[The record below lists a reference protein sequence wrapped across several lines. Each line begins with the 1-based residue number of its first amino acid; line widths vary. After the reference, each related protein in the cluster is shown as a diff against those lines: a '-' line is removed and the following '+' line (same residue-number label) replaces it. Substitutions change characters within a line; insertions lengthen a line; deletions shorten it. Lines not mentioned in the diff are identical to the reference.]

1 MTNTQTADSFFIGL
15 IVRETQHR
23 FVNSGIVGSVKPEW
37 IVETYQDIARDL
49 KFDLTEDHRTL
60 LMNLIRSKIDVPL
73 EGSGAIS
80 IVDDDN
86 FEKWYTPSLLGKYW
100 GRFKKYIE
108 DKGSIPDAV
117 KIVLDEDT
125 DKILTRMANPRS
137 EKTFNCRGMVV
148 GDVQAG
154 KTLNYSGLINKA
166 CDVGYHVIIV
176 LTGTTEDLR
185 SQTQERLDEDFVGQL
200 SRVGNQQ
207 ALDSASR
214 VGVGHINWQIKPF
227 CLTDVVNDFKRMK
240 VFSIDS
246 VNEPILI
253 VAKKNVTVLDE
264 INSWINTQKK
274 DARDKV
280 QKPFLII
287 DDEADNASVNTGK
300 ADEDPKK
307 INHSIRRILESCARI
322 TYVGYTA
329 TPFANI
335 FISPDDSFDSTDLK
349 ELFPKDFIF
358 SLVPPPN
365 YCGGRFF
372 FLNPETSDSAL
383 EFIRDADKYFPASRK
398 KQQEIV
404 ELPPS
409 LIRAIRQFFIASAM
423 KDIRRKSGDISDN
436 LSNRF
441 DSMLINISTLV
452 NVQNTVKP
460 LVKDEVDKISQA
472 ISANQLHRSCSD
484 PIVIDLINI
493 YDKDFL
499 PSLDK
504 DISWESVA
512 TTLLNMDPIRVVS
525 INGDSDDVL
534 KWKEDSPKKNIAIGG
549 LTLSRGLTLNG
560 LVISYLF
567 RNSKMFDTIM
577 QMGRW
582 FGYRDGYR
590 DLLRL
595 WCSPDV
601 ADAYQKATLA
611 TEEVREDIKQMNR
624 QLMKPR
630 DFGMKVA
637 AYPGLMPTAKNKM
650 RLGVTIT
657 HKVSFSDKKR
667 ETYFFNR
674 DEEVEKINNTRVLEF
689 ARTLQASNDSKYVSR
704 PGRKGKHK
712 AFLGVSSDLVIPL
725 LVDFKYHRRNKDLPE
740 KYFRDYLEELRYSEL
755 STWNVIFYSR
765 QTQSVDVGISKELSE
780 IFGEDINS
788 QERSLFL
795 KMWIRDRDT
804 TCVPLSANCQLSTGD
819 IDKLAPNRN
828 EPTLIIHSI
837 KVWDPTPHITAEN
850 PMPAHLE
857 GLKGH
862 EFYGITILFP
872 CISEDS
878 QAVTCIATQDYV
890 KRYFGDDFD
899 A

>member
-1 MTNTQTADSFFIGL
+1 MTNNQTTDSFFIGL

-23 FVNSGIVGSVKPEW
+23 FANSGIVGSVKPEW
-37 IVETYQDIARDL
+37 IVETYQNIAKGL
-49 KFDLTEDHRTL
+49 NFELTDSHRTL
-60 LMNLIRSKIDVPL
+60 LMNLIRAKIDVPL
-73 EGSGAIS
+73 EGSGAVS
-80 IVDDDN
+80 IVDDEN
-86 FEKWYTPSLLGKYW
+86 FVKWYTPALLGKYW
-100 GRFKKYIE
+100 GRFKKYLE
-108 DKGSIPDAV
+108 QKGSIPDAV

-125 DKILTRMANPRS
+125 DKILARMANPKS
-137 EKTFNCRGMVV
+137 DKSFNCRGMVV

-185 SQTQERLDEDFVGQL
+185 WQTQERLDKDFVGQL

-214 VGVGHINWQIKPF
+214 IGVGHIDWQIKPF

-322 TYVGYTA
+322 TYIGYTA

-335 FISPDDSFDSTDLK
+335 FISPDDSFDRTDLK

-372 FLNPETSDSAL
+372 FLNPETSDPAI
-383 EFIRDADKYFPASRK
+383 EFIRDADKYFPASK
-398 KQQEIV
+398 KKEQDIV

-409 LIRAIRQFFIASAM
+409 LIRAIRQFFIACAM
-423 KDIRRKSGDISDN
+423 KDLRRKSGDISDGIE
-436 LSNRF
+436 NRF
-441 DSMLINISTLV
+441 DSMLINISTLL
-452 NVQNTVKP
+452 NIQNTVKP
-460 LVKDEVDKISQA
+460 LVKDEVDKVSQA
-472 ISANQLHRSCSD
+472 ISGNQFSSNSSD
-484 PIVIDLINI
+484 PIINDLFSI
-493 YDKDFL
+493 YEKDFL
-499 PSLDK
+499 PHLVK
-504 DISWESVA
+504 DISWGSVVSS
-512 TTLLNMDPIRVVS
+512 LVEMEPIRVIS

-534 KWKEDSPKKNIAIGG
+534 NWKEDSPKKNIAIGG

-567 RNSKMFDTIM
+567 RNSKMYDTIM

-611 TEEVREDIKQMNR
+611 TEEVREDIQQMNR
-624 QLMKPR
+624 QSMKPR

-637 AYPGLMPTAKNKM
+637 LYPGLMPTAKNKM
-650 RLGVTIT
+650 RLGVEIT
-657 HKVSFSDKKR
+657 HSVSFADKKR
-667 ETYFFNR
+667 ETYFFNL
-674 DEEVEKINNTRVLEF
+674 DSEIEKVNHASVIRF
-689 ARTLQASNDSKYVSR
+689 AETLQKNYPSKYISG
-704 PGRKGKHK
+704 PSKKAKHK
-712 AFLGVSSDLVIPL
+712 AFLGIPADIVVPL
-725 LVDFKYHRRNKDLPE
+725 LIDYKYHRRNKDLPE
-740 KYFRDYLEELRYSEL
+740 KYFRDYLDELRFSEL
-755 STWNVIFYSR
+755 STWNVIFFSR
-765 QTQSVDVGISKELSE
+765 QTQSEELGISIDLSKILDE
-780 IFGEDINS
+780 TINS

-795 KMWIRDRDT
+795 KMWDRDLDLS
-804 TCVPLSANCQLSTGD
+804 CVPLSANCQLSTGD
-819 IDKLAPNRN
+819 IDKLVPNKN
-828 EPTLIIHSI
+828 EPTLVIHSI
-837 KVWDPTPHITAEN
+837 KVGDPSPMPTPEN
-850 PMPAHLE
+850 PLPEHLL
-857 GLKGH
+857 GLKGR
-862 EFYGITILFP
+862 EFFGITILFP
-872 CISEDS
+872 RITEETQS
-878 QAVTCIATQDYV
+878 VRCIATQDYV
-890 KRYFGDDFD
+890 KRYFGDDLD
-899 A
+899 G